1 MSKPVASKPE
11 GRVARKRAQT
21 RANILHAA
29 RSLFI
34 ERGIDSPSIAEIAAA
49 ADVSVG
55 AFYLQFKDR
64 ENLVDVLLSESIESI
79 RSRLLA
85 EIAEQPVGA
94 SLLPAAIRALLTT
107 AYEERQLFA
116 LVIAERGRLAHGLQA
131 RKGLIE
137 QFTLLLRAQTG
148 GGDIDGMNPEIVA
161 RMMTG
166 IVLQAGM
173 WWQDHDDPDPEEM
186 QRQVMRLLT
195 GGLPAS
201 LFSDSGRG
209 GENGAD
215 SSS

>member
-1 MSKPVASKPE
+1 MTDRSTAKSA
-11 GRVARKRAQT
+11 GRVARRKAQT
-21 RANILHAA
+21 RANILRAA
-29 RSLFI
+29 QELFV
-34 ERGIDSPSIAEIAAA
+34 ERGVDAPSIAEIAAA

-64 ENLVDVLLSESIESI
+64 DDLVDVLLSESLDSI
-79 RSRLLA
+79 RGRLLS
-85 EIAEQPVGA
+85 EIAELPDGV
-94 SLLPAAIRALLTT
+94 SLLPAAIRTLLTT

-116 LVIAERGRLAHGLQA
+116 LIIAERGRLAHGLQA

-137 QFTLLLRAQTG
+137 QFSVLLRAQTG
-148 GGDIDGMNPEIVA
+148 GGEINGMNPDIVA

-173 WWQDHDDPDPEEM
+173 WWQDHDEPDPEEM
-186 QRQVMRLLT
+186 QRQVMRMLT
-195 GGLPAS
+195 QGLPAS
-201 LFSDSGRG
+201 LFGSSGEG